1 MQYTHR
7 TFACRNTNGASNG
20 LSMGHLN
27 NVPNESSGSV
37 VDRFSQSNAAEEPY
51 FARAR
56 MEDRS
61 DHVSRLSSQLN
72 ATDEIMKK

>member
-1 MQYTHR
+1 
-7 TFACRNTNGASNG
+7 
-20 LSMGHLN
+20 MGHLN
-27 NVPNESSGSV
+27 NVPDQSSGGV

-61 DHVSRLSSQLN
+61 DHVSRLSSQLD